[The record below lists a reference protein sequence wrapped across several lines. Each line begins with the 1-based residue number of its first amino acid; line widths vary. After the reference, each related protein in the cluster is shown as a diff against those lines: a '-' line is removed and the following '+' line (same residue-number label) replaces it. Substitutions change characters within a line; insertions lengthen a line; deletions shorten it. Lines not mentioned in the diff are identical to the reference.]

1 MVKLLHLLQVIV
13 WILVQLGFHAT
24 FSLNLVLLQFKMA
37 AAQGNDVVWKSKLD
51 RIPECRA
58 IKKGLTSVIIEL
70 GFTIKAVSFDMS
82 FTPDS
87 SPNSGSVNSTVRNL
101 NICMVNSTDNST
113 DCKYLE

>member
-1 MVKLLHLLQVIV
+1 MVKLLHLLQIIV

-51 RIPECRA
+51 RILECRA
-58 IKKGLTSVIIEL
+58 IKKGLMSVIIEL

-82 FTPDS
+82 FSPDS
-87 SPNSGSVNSTVRNL
+87 SPNIGSVNSMVRNL